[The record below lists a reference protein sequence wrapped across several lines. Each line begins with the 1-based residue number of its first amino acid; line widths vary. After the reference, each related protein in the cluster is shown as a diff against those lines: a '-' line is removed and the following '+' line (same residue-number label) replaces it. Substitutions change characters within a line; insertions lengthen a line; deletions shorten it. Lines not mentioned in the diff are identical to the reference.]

1 MLDLVADAS
10 PSCIE
15 KQKVSVI
22 VKKGDPENEKL
33 TDPLDIPK
41 RDVADCI
48 ME

>member
-41 RDVADCI
+41 RDVADYV